1 MHAMKI
7 KICRLAEPFLVLGA
21 SLLLVAA
28 GCSSNPPAKSQETS
42 APPAS
47 GGQSSGGQAAGS
59 QSSRPSLECYADRT
73 RSAPAPFHLSWKLDE
88 GNQHS
93 DWEADI
99 TANTI
104 DGTWTSSSGTRKIHG
119 VRSELSSWQAAF
131 ATFPFGSE
139 SGHFR
144 MYNGTSAMTSQGRES
159 VNGYDTTKYSIDTS
173 RAGPMDAQ
181 VIRMAMGAKGYAK
194 GTAWADETGCVV
206 KFILDEA
213 YQQPDGSLDLEHR
226 DVGMTKR

>member
-1 MHAMKI
+1 MSRKMVRVP
-7 KICRLAEPFLVLGA
+7 RLLALAATGVLFLLA
-21 SLLLVAA
+21 SA
-28 GCSSNPPAKSQETS
+28 CSSGPASKSQESSASRSQASASPAKSST
-42 APPAS
+42 AP
-47 GGQSSGGQAAGS
+47 
-59 QSSRPSLECYADRT
+59 RPTLECYADRT
-73 RSAPAPFHLSWKLDE
+73 RNAPAPFHLSCKLDE

-99 TANTI
+99 TASTI

-119 VRSELSSWQAAF
+119 VRSDASSWQTAF

-144 MYNGTSAMTSQGRES
+144 MYSNASAMTSQGRES

-181 VIRMAMGAKGYAK
+181 VIHMAMGAKGYAK
-194 GTAWADETGCVV
+194 GTAWADDTGCVV

-213 YQQPDGSLDLEHR
+213 YQQPDGSLDIEHR
-226 DVGMTKR
+226 DVSMTKH